1 MSRVDENV
9 LTELPKFS
17 DRMGFVV
24 YPRSQQYIPGINCS
38 FHRGSRMAEATFC
51 PVTRI
56 FQESVCRR
64 VKRSQV
70 MLCLFWLEVSRNFA
84 LLKQNISSVWGK
96 TVHAVWNMIVYTG
109 LQSFLM
115 QSHWFNE
122 ADCTHIILV
131 SSYDI
136 TTNYIYYRIYLN
148 KH

>member
-1 MSRVDENV
+1 
-9 LTELPKFS
+9 
-17 DRMGFVV
+17 MGFVV

-38 FHRGSRMAEATFC
+38 FHRGSRMAETTFC
-51 PVTRI
+51 PVTKI

-70 MLCLFWLEVSRNFA
+70 MLCLLLAGSFTKFCPLETKHLQRMRENGS
-84 LLKQNISSVWGK
+84 
-96 TVHAVWNMIVYTG
+96 YTG
-109 LQSFLM
+109 LQLFTELADLSFLM

-136 TTNYIYYRIYLN
+136 TTNYIYIYIYYRIYLN